1 MHAPTPNFVS
11 RSGREADKAC
21 AATTRGDFFT
31 GVECWSRGGAGA
43 LDSNLA
49 EGRVALALGLLVG
62 DCAWDAAEHE
72 FRPATHGCAAIMR
85 QKQL

>member
-21 AATTRGDFFT
+21 AATTRGDFYT
-31 GVECWSRGGAGA
+31 AVDTGAGA

-49 EGRVALALGLLVG
+49 EGRVALALALLVR

-72 FRPATHGCAAIMR
+72 FRPATHGCDAIM
-85 QKQL
+85 QQEQL